1 MKRHELMK
9 PLIRTVAIGT
19 LLFPLLAAAQPGGMM
34 MGDGMEMM
42 GGSGQGMGMMGGG
55 MGMGMGPGMMMG
67 GGCGM
72 GGGMMGSPGINML
85 DLTDE
90 QRGKINA
97 IQDKL
102 RKQHWEVM
110 GKMMDEHSA
119 LRDLYSADTLDGKK
133 IGATYDRI
141 FKLKRQMIDAGIKA
155 RNDTMAVLTK
165 EQRAQLKQFRHGRG
179 MGGPGMGGR
188 GPMGQGGVMDP
199 GMMQH

>member
-9 PLIRTVAIGT
+9 SLIRTVAIGT
-19 LLFPLLAAAQPGGMM
+19 LLYPLLAAAQPGGMM
-34 MGDGMEMM
+34 MGDDMGMM
-42 GGSGQGMGMMGGG
+42 GGPGQGMGMGS
-55 MGMGMGPGMMMG
+55 GMMMG

-72 GGGMMGSPGINML
+72 GIMGTQGVYML
-85 DLTDE
+85 NLTDD

-110 GKMMDEHSA
+110 GKMMDEHNA
-119 LRDLYSADTLDGKK
+119 LRDLYSADMLDGKA
-133 IGATYDRI
+133 IGATYDRL

-165 EQRAQLKQFRHGRG
+165 EQREQLKQFRHGRG
-179 MGGPGMGGR
+179 MYGYGMGMGGR
-188 GPMGQGGVMDP
+188 GPMGQGRTMGP
-199 GMMQH
+199 GMMGQ